1 MQPSRRLRYSGIW
14 YVLGA
19 GLIAAVIVASLIP
32 DPLDTDIREG
42 DKIAHLLA
50 YGSMMFWFG
59 MLGATSRARVAWAV
73 ALAALGVGLEY
84 AQRMTGYRSFDVL
97 DMVANTA
104 GVGVGWLV
112 AVTPA
117 GRLLQWVDG
126 RLTGG
131 ATR

>member
-1 MQPSRRLRYSGIW
+1 VW

-19 GLIAAVIVASLIP
+19 VLIVAVVVTSLIP
-32 DPLDTDIREG
+32 ELPDTDIKEG
-42 DKIAHLLA
+42 DKLAHLLA
-50 YGSMMFWFG
+50 YGWLMFWFG
-59 MLGATSRARVAWAV
+59 MVAATSRARFGWAV

-117 GRLLQWVDG
+117 GKLLHWVDG
-126 RLTGG
+126 RLTIGR
-131 ATR
+131 TR